1 MDTCCGEVCK
11 HEDPA
16 EATLYCFIYMAACFS
31 VHVDPL
37 CYQHGGLR
45 DCWCIHDLSG
55 TLEIHRAQVTCL
67 YLCTCVYFS
76 YNSIP
81 GVSIFESKNTLNI
94 ESEICVIA
102 KPVLRTES
110 LLTSTLLSV
119 CCKERFIMCS
129 RGLTLVVFEDNH
141 LCHFFARVCVLLC
154 VLRRKN
160 I

>member
-1 MDTCCGEVCK
+1 MTIG
-11 HEDPA
+11 A
-16 EATLYCFIYMAACFS
+16 FMACQA
-31 VHVDPL
+31 PWK
-37 CYQHGGLR
+37 YTGLR
-45 DCWCIHDLSG
+45 S
-55 TLEIHRAQVTCL
+55 RAYICV
-67 YLCTCVYFS
+67 CVYFS

-94 ESEICVIA
+94 ESKICVIA

-110 LLTSTLLSV
+110 LLTSTLLNV

-141 LCHFFARVCVLLC
+141 LCHFSLSHLLSCVCVLLC
-154 VLRRKN
+154 HLQRKN